1 MLPKKFCKKVC
12 VVISRIEIKEQASS
26 QVARLLEGH
35 IPDVYSNMAVS
46 SVSIVPSPRDEDK
59 EHFIQGLEKFIDS
72 MSGEKYTAVFVSSP
86 LNKTDLE
93 AKKRGYEDLYSAL
106 SQCVQ
111 VNLTYSE
118 NDSEAIAKGIS
129 DSFST
134 AINEGISDTT
144 GTNYGTSTSKSR
156 SYNHSS
162 SFGMFGVGH
171 NSGNNRAKTSTTS
184 SGTSTGH
191 TDTRSETETTGK
203 TTSDTTTST
212 TGSTSTIGVTKQNKT
227 VQALLGRIDEQLERI
242 KSCESYG
249 LWDSACYFIAENP
262 KHL

>member
-1 MLPKKFCKKVC
+1 M
-12 VVISRIEIKEQASS
+12 
-26 QVARLLEGH
+26 
-35 IPDVYSNMAVS
+35 
-46 SVSIVPSPRDEDK
+46 
-59 EHFIQGLEKFIDS
+59 
-72 MSGEKYTAVFVSSP
+72 
-86 LNKTDLE
+86 
-93 AKKRGYEDLYSAL
+93 YSAL
-106 SQCVQ
+106 SQCAQ

-156 SYNHSS
+156 SHNHGS

-171 NSGNNRAKTSTTS
+171 NSGSGRAKTSTTS

-203 TTSDTTTST
+203 TTSDTTTTT
-212 TGSTSTIGVTKQNKT
+212 TGSTSTIAVTKQNKT

-262 KHL
+262 ETSLVAANTFKAIVAGEKHQLRTRLSICGTTNTKTLRIVLWLWITSDMVCIHDLSIYLPLKVVITPSRLLLLQV